1 MSQLKEQIM
10 YKEWKIQV
18 IHDDTDEVVKTLE
31 YSSQS
36 LRNKGYS
43 GLLRNMNL
51 EDYTA
56 HFIDPKSEPERE

>member
-1 MSQLKEQIM
+1 M

-18 IHDDTDEVVKTLE
+18 IHDDTNEVVKTLE

-56 HFIDPKSEPERE
+56 HFIDPKPERE

>member
-1 MSQLKEQIM
+1 MI
-10 YKEWKIQV
+10 KEWKIQV

-36 LRNKGYS
+36 LRSKGFS

-51 EDYTA
+51 RDYTA
-56 HFIDPKSEPERE
+56 HFIDPPTKRTED